1 MIFSFCCSSVCT
13 VCHWAS
19 DSTCRRAS
27 ARFWLIMTKVDR
39 KIASSETIMV
49 SNPNG
54 YLSNPMRIP
63 PIRIQSAN
71 QTMCT

>member
-1 MIFSFCCSSVCT
+1 MICSFWCSSVCT

-19 DSTCRRAS
+19 ASTWRRAS

-49 SNPNG
+49 SSPNG
-54 YLSNPMRIP
+54 
-63 PIRIQSAN
+63 
-71 QTMCT
+71 